1 MLSRTMAFL
10 LGILALQQFAELPS
24 WHWLAKMLVLLLLF
38 LFLARRHPVFGLLAA
53 ACFGFLWAAS
63 HAQWLLQQG
72 LDPALEGKEL
82 LLRGVI
88 VSLPQKESR
97 NIRFI
102 FKPEEARLG
111 GRVIEVPRRLRL
123 SWYNDYP
130 DTLVPGQRWRLL
142 VKLKRPWGM
151 MNQGGFDYEAWL
163 FQQGL
168 RATGYVRRSPQN
180 QLLDDSPWV
189 VPVQRFRTHLHD
201 RLTTALGEHPAK
213 GIIIALAL
221 GERGAISDKQWQTL
235 LASGTN
241 HLVAI
246 SGLHVGL
253 VAGMVFLLIRL
264 LWRRCPRCC
273 LSLAA
278 PRSAALA
285 GLCAGV
291 VYAGLAGFSIPTQRA
306 VLMLAVILGAT
317 LWLRPLAP
325 MRALLLAFWL
335 VLLWQPMAVL
345 DAGFWLSFA
354 AVALIL
360 FGMGGRLKSNGL
372 WWKWGRVQWLVAI
385 GLMPLLLLF
394 FHQGSLIA
402 PLANLIAVPLVS
414 FAVVPMTLLG
424 SLTVTFWAQGGE
436 AILLAAAGLIQW
448 LWPGLEALTQSVPV
462 LPRTAPLWTL
472 APALVGVV
480 WMLMPRGWPLRY
492 LGVVLLL
499 PMLAVRTEPP
509 SEGTAEFTL
518 LDVGQGLAAV
528 VQTHRHTLVF
538 DTGPHFPSG
547 FNTGDAVLLPFL
559 REQGINRVDTL
570 IVSHGDIDHIGG
582 ARSLS
587 EGIPVLRILTSVPQ
601 KIDWAGREAC
611 RRGESWR
618 WDGVD
623 FSLLHP
629 PFPSR
634 DSRGNDDSCVL
645 MVTAGRE
652 SVLLPGD
659 IEAGA
664 EHNLLGSSAALQA
677 QVLVAPHHGSK
688 TSSTEAF
695 IKAVQPQWVLYPVGY
710 RNRYGFPRPDVS
722 ARYRQAGV
730 IELESFQSGALS
742 MTLGGG
748 GLEPRAWR
756 HSARR
761 YWHSR

>member
-10 LGILALQQFAELPS
+10 LGILALQQLAALPS
-24 WHWLAKMLVLLLLF
+24 LPWQALLMFLLLLF
-38 LFLARRHPVFGLLAA
+38 LTLAHRRTGFGLPTA
-53 ACFGFLWAAS
+53 ACFGFLWAAV
-63 HAQWLLQQG
+63 HGQYLLQQG
-72 LDPALEGKEL
+72 LDPALEGQEL
-82 LLRGVI
+82 LLSGVI
-88 VSLPQKESR
+88 SSLPQKEVRSM
-97 NIRFI
+97 RFI
-102 FKPEEARLG
+102 FEPDEACLG
-111 GRVIEVPRRLRL
+111 DNAIEVPRRLRL

-130 DTLVPGQRWRLL
+130 DKLVPGQHWRLL

-151 MNQGGFDYEAWL
+151 MNPGGFDYEAWL
-163 FQQGL
+163 FQQGI
-168 RATGYVRRSPQN
+168 RATGYVRRSPHN
-180 QLLDDSPWV
+180 QLLEDRPWEM
-189 VPVQRFRTHLHD
+189 PVQRLRVNLHEK
-201 RLTTALGEHPAK
+201 LMAALGEHPAK

-221 GERGAISDKQWQTL
+221 GERDAITDEQWQIL

-253 VAGMVFLLIRL
+253 VAGMVFLLARL
-264 LWRRCPRCC
+264 LWRQCARCC
-273 LSLAA
+273 LVLAA
-278 PRSAALA
+278 PRAAAMAALF
-285 GLCAGV
+285 AGV
-291 VYAGLAGFSIPTQRA
+291 IYASLAGFSIPTQRA
-306 VLMLAVILGAT
+306 MLMLAVALGAT

-325 MRALLLAFWL
+325 LRALVLALWL

-360 FGMGGRLKSNGL
+360 FGMQGRLKSKGF

-394 FHQGSLIA
+394 FHQGSLSA
-402 PLANLIAVPLVS
+402 PLANFIAVPLVS
-414 FAVVPMTLLG
+414 FVVVPLTLLG

-436 AILLAAAGLIQW
+436 ALLLAAADFIHW
-448 LWPGLEALTQSVPV
+448 LWPGLDTLAQSVPV

-472 APALVGVV
+472 VPALVGAV
-480 WMLMPRGWPLRY
+480 WMLMPRGWPVRY
-492 LGVVLLL
+492 LGGVLLL
-499 PMLAVRTEPP
+499 PMLFLRTEPP
-509 SEGTAEFTL
+509 AEGTAEFTL

-538 DTGPHFPSG
+538 DTGPRFPSG

-559 REQGINRVDTL
+559 RERGISQVDTL
-570 IVSHGDIDHIGG
+570 VISHGDIDHIGG

-587 EGIPVLRILTSVPQ
+587 QGIPVRRILTSVTG
-601 KIDWAGREAC
+601 KIDWAESEAC
-611 RRGESWR
+611 RRGESWQ

-629 PFPSR
+629 AEQHKGGS
-634 DSRGNDDSCVL
+634 DNDDSCVL
-645 MVTAGRE
+645 MVTAGGER
-652 SVLLPGD
+652 VLLPGD

-664 EHNLLGSSAALQA
+664 EKVLLKIGADLKAN
-677 QVLVAPHHGSK
+677 VLVAPHHGSR

-695 IKAVQPQWVLYPVGY
+695 IETVQPQWVLYPVGY

-722 ARYRQAGV
+722 SRYRQAGV
-730 IELESFQSGALS
+730 GELESFQTGAIS
-742 MTLGGG
+742 MALGNG
-748 GLEPRAWR
+748 GLEPRTWR